1 MGGGREGKRN
11 KERKTHTSRYKEI
24 ELKDE
29 EAYVGQIMTGAG
41 KNKQLPDQMASK
53 YEICSTFIYY
63 S

>member
-29 EAYVGQIMTGAG
+29 EAYVG
-41 KNKQLPDQMASK
+41 
-53 YEICSTFIYY
+53 
-63 S
+63 